1 MSKRKKEKITV
12 ELCKKFNTVC
22 NTCVNRK
29 FRRNEL
35 VELFK
40 NEFNIT
46 VDSVWLSKLIQYNVI
61 TSEGPTNN
69 KYYFFSKGPILI
81 NKLQNV
87 HQEVINTWA
96 YYNRNNPKSNKSS
109 MPVEEAIKLL
119 KENGYK
125 VYKPITEFKEV

>member
-1 MSKRKKEKITV
+1 MSRKKEKITV

-22 NTCVNRK
+22 NTYTNRK
-29 FRRNEL
+29 FKRNEL

-40 NEFNIT
+40 NEFDIT

-61 TSEGPTNN
+61 IAEGSTND
-69 KYYFFSKGPILI
+69 KCYSFFKGPILI

-87 HQEVINTWA
+87 HKEVINTWA

-109 MPVEEAIKLL
+109 MTVEEAIKLL

-125 VYKPITEFKEV
+125 VLRPKTSYEEV

>member
-1 MSKRKKEKITV
+1 MNRKKEKITV

-22 NTCVNRK
+22 NTYATRK
-29 FRRNEL
+29 FKRSEL
-35 VELFK
+35 IELFK
-40 NEFNIT
+40 NEFNINIIP
-46 VDSVWLSKLIQYNVI
+46 VWLSKLIQHNVI
-61 TSEGPTNN
+61 IAEGPTNN
-69 KYYFFSKGPILI
+69 KYYFFNKGPILI
-81 NKLQNV
+81 KKLQNI

-109 MPVEEAIKLL
+109 MTIEEAIKLL